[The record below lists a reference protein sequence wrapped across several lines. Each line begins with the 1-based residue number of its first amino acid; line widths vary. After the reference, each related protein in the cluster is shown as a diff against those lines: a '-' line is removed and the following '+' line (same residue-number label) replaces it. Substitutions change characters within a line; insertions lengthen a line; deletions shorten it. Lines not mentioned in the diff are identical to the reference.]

1 MYLNHIDQA
10 MLQLERDPMGLP
22 KLKINEEIKSIFDY
36 KYEDIEFENYRAHE
50 KIVAPISV

>member
-1 MYLNHIDQA
+1 MI
-10 MLQLERDPMGLP
+10 ELP
-22 KLKINEEIKSIFDY
+22 DETVLFTLEEIKSIFDY